1 MKFDGNCEKESM
13 LMRNSSDSLGDES
26 KYATIQ
32 THGDEDLVDA
42 FNVFDKDRNGLISA
56 NELRSVLISL
66 GFSQE
71 ACAIE
76 ACTAMIARV
85 DKNGDAHVDL
95 CEFTSLLRL
104 ECHHDSCGILAL

>member
-1 MKFDGNCEKESM
+1 MAGSAIINNEQYVDKREFSQFY
-13 LMRNSSDSLGDES
+13 S
-26 KYATIQ
+26 T